1 MFEKNWIFF
10 RRNILGN
17 PKNVRK
23 KQVLGN
29 QKMFQHAMRPAPRI
43 LRRNPNGIE
52 KIFKESDGAGNVYR
66 IFVNSYDVM

>member
-1 MFEKNWIFF
+1 MDAPAEFSPII
-10 RRNILGN
+10 RIG
-17 PKNVRK
+17 
-23 KQVLGN
+23 Q
-29 QKMFQHAMRPAPRI
+29 FQHAMRPAPRI